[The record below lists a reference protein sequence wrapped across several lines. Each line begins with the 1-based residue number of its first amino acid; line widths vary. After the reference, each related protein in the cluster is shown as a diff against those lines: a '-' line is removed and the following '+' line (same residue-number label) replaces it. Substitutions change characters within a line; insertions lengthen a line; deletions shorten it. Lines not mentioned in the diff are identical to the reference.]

1 MTLGHYF
8 LSQSIPSG
16 NQNFFHSKIM
26 LSHDLILSQ
35 REWTSFLC
43 NSNMQE
49 NYTKISKTKLKG
61 FDKKWYHLYL
71 ET

>member
-1 MTLGHYF
+1 
-8 LSQSIPSG
+8 
-16 NQNFFHSKIM
+16 M
-26 LSHDLILSQ
+26 LSHDLILFQ